1 MILYENISVILRI
14 LHIISLIN
22 VDLSTLTIQN
32 LFTMKSEWLTIIHH
46 AFTKWSLNAKY
57 VDLRSFNT
65 SMNALEKLDQ

>member
-1 MILYENISVILRI
+1 MIYADISASLRI
-14 LHIISLIN
+14 LHIILLIN

-32 LFTMKSEWLTIIHH
+32 LCTMMSEWLTIIHH